1 MGLVGLAGLV
11 LALFVAD
18 AIMAGDGKR
27 AMKFG
32 AGLAV
37 CGVIAIVHGDPPRL
51 SSSNDCYVEWDMRAS
66 RTVCD

>member
-1 MGLVGLAGLV
+1 MGLVGLVGLV

-27 AMKFG
+27 TLKFG

-37 CGVIAIVHGDPPRL
+37 CAVLAIALGDPPRL
-51 SSSNDCYVEWDMRAS
+51 SSSSDCYVEWDMRAS